1 MISGKYKDDLF
12 ELEQIAHGQGDQINL
27 SIILITIKPKD
38 DELQDILNY
47 FEENNIKIT
56 SSDIEPDPIVESND
70 NVDNNI
76 KPFDPSKIDIKMDKM
91 TIDSIIKRITYGEL
105 EFDSEFQRKS
115 GLWKVVQKS
124 QLIESILLRIPLP
137 AFYFDATNDDKW
149 LIIDGLQRI
158 STLKEFVVDRSFALK
173 GMEFL
178 KELEGLKFDR
188 LPRSLQRRIEET
200 NVNAYLVNPATPTNV
215 KYNIFKRINTG
226 GLVLEPQEIRNA
238 LYQGQAAKF
247 IKELANLQE
256 FVQAT
261 DYSIKT
267 DRMLDREFCLR
278 YVAFTCLS
286 IDSYNN
292 SIEEYLNAAMEFLN
306 NVNENRLNEIK
317 KDFVRSM
324 EACKLIFG
332 RYAFRKM
339 AIDGRKRPINKALFE
354 IWSYITYTLTDNKI
368 EHLLKNKNMLIN
380 DFIKLCEN
388 DYFLNVL
395 KASDKKSIQT
405 RITTVR
411 KIVDEIVDEIVDG
424 SDKQ

>member
-1 MISGKYKDDLF
+1 MIIEKYKNDLF
-12 ELEQIAHGQGDQINL
+12 ELKQIAHGQGDQLNL
-27 SIILITIKPKD
+27 SIILITIRPKD

-47 FEENNIKIT
+47 FEENNIEIT
-56 SSDIEPDPIVESND
+56 NSDIEPDPILDSND
-70 NVDNNI
+70 NIDNNI

-105 EFDSEFQRKS
+105 DFDSEFQRRS

-158 STLKEFVVDRSFALK
+158 SALKEFVVDKSFALT
-173 GMEFL
+173 GMELL
-178 KELEGLKFDR
+178 KELEGLKFDK

-200 NVNAYLVNPATPTNV
+200 NVNAYLVNPATPANV
-215 KYNIFKRINTG
+215 KFNIFKRINTG

-247 IKELANLQE
+247 IKELAKLPE
-256 FVQAT
+256 FAQAT
-261 DYSIKT
+261 DNSIKT

-278 YVAFTCLS
+278 YVAFTCLP

-292 SIEEYLNAAMEFLN
+292 SIEEFLNTAMDFLN
-306 NVNENRLNEIK
+306 NVNENRLIEIK

-324 EACKLIFG
+324 EACNNIFG
-332 RYAFRKM
+332 RYSFRKM
-339 AIDGRKRPINKALFE
+339 ANDGRKRPINKALFE
-354 IWSYITYTLTDNKI
+354 IWSNITYTLTDDKI
-368 EHLLKNKNMLIN
+368 EQLVKNKMMLRN
-380 DFIKLCEN
+380 EFIKLCED
-388 DYFLNVL
+388 DYFLNAL
-395 KASDKKSIQT
+395 KASDKRSLQA
-405 RITTVR
+405 RIITVS
-411 KIVDEIVDEIVDG
+411 KIVNEIVKG
-424 SDKQ
+424 K